1 MEIFPSRFF
10 VIFVFQPT
18 RSSCMLYN
26 LTCSVI
32 TVVCKR
38 KRCSITLSTC
48 LCGNTLV
55 LVMRFVFCAHTS
67 TANVFFIASYNFCGQ
82 FCGIRGWRCSWHL
95 CDRHSITLLKSLLFG
110 ACPVVVMSICRKPD
124 TFWEKGDDFT
134 RFRVIHLRCT

>member
-1 MEIFPSRFF
+1 MEVFPSRFF

-26 LTCSVI
+26 LVRSVI

-38 KRCSITLSTC
+38 KHRSFTLSTC

-55 LVMRFVFCAHTS
+55 LVMRIVFCAHTS

-95 CDRHSITLLKSLLFG
+95 CDGHSITLLKSLLFG
-110 ACPVVVMSICRKPD
+110 ACPVVVMSVSSKPD

-134 RFRVIHLRCT
+134 RFMVIHLRCT